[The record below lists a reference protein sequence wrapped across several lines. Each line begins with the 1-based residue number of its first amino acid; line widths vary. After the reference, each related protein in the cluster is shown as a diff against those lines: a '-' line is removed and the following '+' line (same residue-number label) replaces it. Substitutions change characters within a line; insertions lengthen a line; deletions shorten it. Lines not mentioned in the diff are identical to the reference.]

1 MKQLA
6 MRQLTLRC
14 AAVMFCALVAF
25 SKAYATTEYHPAV
38 SAGLVKIQGRQ
49 VWEQDSHERLPQ
61 ASLTK
66 IMTALLILEKYQPEA
81 VVTVSSE
88 AAAAHPTKIGLRAG
102 DRMRLSD
109 LLAATLIH
117 SANDACHALADWHSG
132 SEEKFVE
139 KMNERAQQLGL
150 HDTHFA
156 NACGFD
162 AEGHYSSAHDVAEL
176 AELAM
181 QNRTFSRLV
190 NRPQMTIRTV
200 DGKRKFIFRSTN
212 ALLGK
217 YDGAMGVKTG
227 FTFKAGPCL
236 VAMSQRNDVRVT
248 IVMLNARN
256 RWPNARQMFD
266 LAFQQSGKLRQ
277 QRVAA
282 VRNAAPESTSL

>member
-1 MKQLA
+1 MG
-6 MRQLTLRC
+6 RLTLRWV
-14 AAVMFCALVAF
+14 AALVCVLLAL
-25 SKAYATTEYHPAV
+25 SKTYAATEYHPAV

-66 IMTALLILEKYQPEA
+66 IMTALLVLEKYQPEA
-81 VVTVSSE
+81 VVTIGKD

-139 KMNERAQQLGL
+139 KMNERAAQLGL

-162 AEGHYSSAHDVAEL
+162 AEGHYSTAQDIAEL

-190 NRPQMTIRTV
+190 NKPQMTIRTV
-200 DGKRKFIFRSTN
+200 DGKRKFMFRSTN

-217 YDGAMGVKTG
+217 YDGALGVKTG
-227 FTFKAGPCL
+227 FTFRAGPCL
-236 VAMSQRNDVRVT
+236 VAMSERKDVRVM

-277 QRVAA
+277 QRVAT
-282 VRNAAPESTSL
+282 VSNSAPQSTSL

>member
-1 MKQLA
+1 MKPFI
-6 MRQLTLRC
+6 LRFGAFLC
-14 AAVMFCALVAF
+14 CALFAF
-25 SKAYATTEYHPAV
+25 AKAYAATDYHPDV
-38 SAGLVKIQGRQ
+38 SAGLVKIQGRE
-49 VWEQDSHERLPQ
+49 VWEQNGQERLPQ

-66 IMTALLILEKYQPEA
+66 IMTALLVLEKYQPEA
-81 VVTVSSE
+81 VVTISKE

-102 DRMRLSD
+102 DRMRLAD

-117 SANDACHALADWHSG
+117 SANDACRALAEWHSG

-139 KMNERAQQLGL
+139 KMNARAVQLGL

-162 AEGHYSSAHDVAEL
+162 AEGHYSSAQDVAAL

-190 NRPQMTIRTV
+190 NKDQMTIRTV
-200 DGKRKFIFRSTN
+200 DGRRKFVFHSTN
-212 ALLGK
+212 QLLGK
-217 YDGAMGVKTG
+217 YDGALGVKTG

-236 VAMSQRNDVRVT
+236 VAMSERNNVRVM
-248 IVMLNARN
+248 IVMLNARK

-266 LAFQQSGKLRQ
+266 LAFQQARKPRAES
-277 QRVAA
+277 VAA
-282 VRNAAPESTSL
+282 APATTSTSL